1 MFNKFLIALI
11 AAGFLFSACQKKE
24 EQNDTT
30 TNRSAGNAHKVTVEE
45 IINVSEYT
53 YLKVKE
59 ADKEF
64 WMAVPKAE
72 FSVGEILFYESS
84 MEMKN
89 FESKEL
95 NRTFESILFVDKI
108 DKQLGTGSLNQ
119 PQKPVLTKENI
130 SVAPAEDGITIA
142 QLYSK
147 AGSYSGKV
155 VRIKGKVTKFN
166 SGIMKKNWVHI
177 QDGTSTGK
185 NFDLTIT
192 TNDFVQTGETVI
204 FEGKIILNKD
214 FGYGYSYKVLMEDAK
229 VLKNF

>member
-1 MFNKFLIALI
+1 MLNKFLIVI
-11 AAGFLFSACQKKE
+11 ITAGFIFSACQKKE
-24 EQNDTT
+24 EQNNTAENKST
-30 TNRSAGNAHKVTVEE
+30 GNAHKVTVEE
-45 IINVSEYT
+45 IINVSDYT
-53 YLKVKE
+53 YLRVKE
-59 ADKEF
+59 TGKEF

-72 FSVGEILFYESS
+72 FSAGEILLYESS

-95 NRTFESILFVDKI
+95 NRTFESILFVDKVN
-108 DKQLGTGSLNQ
+108 KELGAGALNQ

-130 SVAPAEDGITIA
+130 SIAPAAGGISIA

-147 AGSYSGKV
+147 ADSYSGRIVK
-155 VRIKGKVTKFN
+155 IKGKVTKFN

-177 QDGTSTGK
+177 QDGTSAGE

-192 TNDFVQTGETVI
+192 TNDFVQTGETVT

-229 VLKNF
+229 VLKNL